1 MFPPYAPDE
10 VAEAIQERLAAVG
23 LRLASLTVTAD
34 DRAREWR
41 LEARRE
47 DGSELVARYLFATP
61 EGISVPAEIAEWFAE
76 RFATDE

>member
-1 MFPPYAPDE
+1 VFPPYAPDE
-10 VAEAIQERLAAVG
+10 VAEAVQAWLAAIG

-47 DGSELVARYLFATP
+47 DGSELVARYPFAIP
-61 EGISVPAEIAEWFAE
+61 EGINVPAEIAEWFAE
-76 RFATDE
+76 RVAAGE